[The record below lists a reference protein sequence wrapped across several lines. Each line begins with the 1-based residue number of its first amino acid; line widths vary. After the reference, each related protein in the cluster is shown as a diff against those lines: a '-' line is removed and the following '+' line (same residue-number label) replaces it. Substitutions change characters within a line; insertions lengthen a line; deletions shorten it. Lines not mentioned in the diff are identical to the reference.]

1 MVKSIYSLALLK
13 MVNNFVYL
21 LVLITLVVLWGKCKI
36 SHYIP
41 SSVFAVLMGMLVSFI
56 WKDIPFHFAPE
67 FFMYMLLPP
76 ILLQSAFEFNL
87 KSLRQTWLPS
97 LMFAIPGT
105 LLSVVVIAGGIY
117 VWTDEIDL
125 ITILIFAA
133 ILAPTDTVAT
143 LALRNRLQYKGVV
156 LDILEN
162 ESVMNDA
169 ISVALVHILVHI
181 QKNADSVSSGWLFSE
196 IVLFSI
202 LNLSISGLIG
212 ITASYLV
219 NRMSSCDISLHYLIS
234 LLLYG
239 AGESVGISGI
249 VTLFVYGSVVQ
260 TPIEFQN
267 TVGAVSS
274 MMESYVY
281 LMLGFALPD
290 FDFSWLSLLVLV
302 TVLMSRIVVV
312 FFLGTLLHL
321 CGYRQ
326 LTIPK
331 LLFFSLCGVRGA
343 ISYALCLEVGTPFQ
357 KSTTFV
363 VVMSTIICMGSL
375 QGCMHHIL
383 LTI

>member
-1 MVKSIYSLALLK
+1 

-41 SSVFAVLMGMLVSFI
+41 SSVFAVLIGMLVSFI

-105 LLSVVVIAGGIY
+105 LLSVVMIAGGVY
-117 VWTDEIDL
+117 VWTDETDL

-169 ISVALVHILVHI
+169 ISVALVHILV
-181 QKNADSVSSGWLFSE
+181 KVKKDADSISSSWLFSE

-202 LNLSISGLIG
+202 LNLSISGIIG
-212 ITASYLV
+212 ISASYLM
-219 NRMSSCDISLHYLIS
+219 NKTSSDDISLHYLIS

-239 AGESVGISGI
+239 ACESVGISGI

-260 TPIEFQN
+260 TPTEFQK
-267 TVGAVSS
+267 TVGAISS
-274 MMESYVY
+274 IMESYVY
-281 LMLGFALPD
+281 LMLGFALPILE
-290 FDFSWLSLLVLV
+290 FSSLSLFVLA

-312 FFLGTLLHL
+312 FFLGTLIHL
-321 CGYRQ
+321 CGYQQ
-326 LTIPK
+326 LPVPK

-375 QGCMHHIL
+375 QSCMHHIL

>member
-1 MVKSIYSLALLK
+1 

-36 SHYIP
+36 SHSIP
-41 SSVFAVLMGMLVSFI
+41 SSVFAVLMGMLVSLI

-97 LMFAIPGT
+97 LVFAIPGT
-105 LLSVVVIAGGIY
+105 LLSVVVIAGGVY
-117 VWTDEIDL
+117 VWTDETDL

-169 ISVALVHILVHI
+169 ISVALVHILV
-181 QKNADSVSSGWLFSE
+181 KVKKDADSISSGWLFSE
-196 IVLFSI
+196 IVLFS
-202 LNLSISGLIG
+202 LFNLSISGLIG
-212 ITASYLV
+212 ISASYLMNKLEV
-219 NRMSSCDISLHYLIS
+219 DISLHYLIS

-239 AGESVGISGI
+239 ACESVGISGI

-260 TPIEFQN
+260 TPTEFQK
-267 TVGAVSS
+267 TVGAISS
-274 MMESYVY
+274 IMEAYVY
-281 LMLGFALPD
+281 LMLGFALPT
-290 FDFSWLSLLVLV
+290 FEFSLLSLFVLA
-302 TVLMSRIVVV
+302 TVLMSRIVIV

-321 CGYRQ
+321 CGYQQ
-326 LTIPK
+326 LPVPK

-363 VVMSTIICMGSL
+363 VVMSTIICMSSL

>member
-1 MVKSIYSLALLK
+1 

-169 ISVALVHILVHI
+169 ISVALVHILVQI
-181 QKNADSVSSGWLFSE
+181 QNKADSVSSGWLISE

-202 LNLSISGLIG
+202 LNLSISGLLG

-239 AGESVGISGI
+239 ACESVGISGI

-260 TPIEFQN
+260 TPTEFQK

-274 MMESYVY
+274 IMESYVY

-312 FFLGTLLHL
+312 FFVGTLLHI

-326 LTIPK
+326 LSIPK